1 MSLMNLS
8 AHLLKE
14 FAFFCLFCFLHL
26 FFSPRHCFN
35 ETTLRFFHRKRD
47 NLTSRHITISAK
59 DPTVTSLPDIDDPR
73 FLQLKQND
81 EIIVCFCFSTPFFLS
96 HSQLHHLF
104 IFIPS
109 SIFFFFF
116 SIPIP
121 SFTFLF
127 AFLSHSHFVLFTHH
141 TPKHPHSPHTGRA
154 AGRHRHTGVG
164 AEGHR
169 THHERRSRRPIQEAR
184 QTLGTR
190 R

>member
-1 MSLMNLS
+1 MNQS

-14 FAFFCLFCFLHL
+14 FAFFCLLYFLHL
-26 FFSPRHCFN
+26 FFSPQHYFN
-35 ETTLRFFHRKRD
+35 ETTLHFFHRKRV
-47 NLTSRHITISAK
+47 NMTSRHITISAK

-81 EIIVCFCFSTPFFLS
+81 EIIVCFCFSLS
-96 HSQLHHLF
+96 FSLNF
-104 IFIPS
+104 IISFFIPS
-109 SIFFFFF
+109 SIFFHFF
-116 SIPIP
+116 SITIP

-127 AFLSHSHFVLFTHH
+127 AFLSHSLFVLFTHH
-141 TPKHPHSPHTGRA
+141 TPKHTHSPHTGRA

-169 THHERRSRRPIQEAR
+169 PHHERRSRRPIQEAR